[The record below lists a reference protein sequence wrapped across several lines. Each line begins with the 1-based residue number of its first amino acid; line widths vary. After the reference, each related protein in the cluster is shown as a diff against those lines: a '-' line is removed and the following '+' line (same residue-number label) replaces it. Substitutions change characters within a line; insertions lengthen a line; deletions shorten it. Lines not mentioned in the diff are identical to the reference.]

1 MEEFKKD
8 YMELV
13 KESLTTE
20 NRTQLIKK
28 CEEFTN
34 EVIKKDLLP
43 EDIVEIHKS
52 YINQLDLEEK
62 EILVH

>member
-34 EVIKKDLLP
+34 EVIKKGFTARRYCRN
-43 EDIVEIHKS
+43 S
-52 YINQLDLEEK
+52 
-62 EILVH
+62 